1 MATPS
6 IAVESHGETSRLGV
20 GVLAAVI
27 LLTSIGGIAIS
38 LWYPDGVN
46 GDRYSYSQIQA
57 IQSAWW
63 GWHVFAGVNIV
74 LGVCASALA
83 GWLLVRSRGAVLSMV
98 GGGVMC
104 LGAALYGVGLGSLA
118 SVFYFGVEPNAL
130 NTADGEKLL
139 DYAQDH
145 FARLYGPLLAGAVL
159 VALGTIILAVA
170 LWRARTVPRW
180 VPILLATIP
189 VTFVAA
195 NGIAGVVA
203 ALPLTIGTV
212 ALGWY
217 AYLGVEPNDD
227 PITARDSLE
236 ASPETGGEQS

>member
-1 MATPS
+1 MDSSTTNDHRG
-6 IAVESHGETSRLGV
+6 ESGRLAV
-20 GVLAAVI
+20 GVLAAVL

-38 LWYPDGVN
+38 LWYPDGTD
-46 GDRYSYSQIQA
+46 GDRYSYSQIQD

-63 GWHVFAGVNIV
+63 GWHIFAGVNIV

-83 GWLLVRSRGAVLSMV
+83 GWLLVRSRGAILSIV
-98 GGGVMC
+98 GGSVMC

-118 SVFYFGVEPNAL
+118 SVFYFTVEPAAL
-130 NTADGEKLL
+130 DTADGEKLL

-145 FARLYGPLLAGAVL
+145 FARLYGPLLAGAIL

-180 VPILLATIP
+180 VPILLATVP

-195 NGIAGVVA
+195 NGIIGVLA

-217 AYLGVEPNDD
+217 AFVGVEPTEQLRAA
-227 PITARDSLE
+227 PESLRPNAE
-236 ASPETGGEQS
+236 SRGEQS